1 MADSASEQPESPG
14 IELVYLDVSG
24 KRFSL
29 PRSMVYKYP
38 YSGLADIC
46 CFTSPTRPGFVDM
59 DADVFAVIANFLR
72 YDELHIPSTV
82 SPAVVQRAFSSLGI
96 DGPNVPVG
104 SAFAGSGSKGP
115 FSSLSE
121 DPIPSYEESVR
132 SAPKESD
139 YTQGRSYPSKSSS
152 TSAHIFANQAAA
164 SSQGILPT
172 QIASVREQRIQTLL
186 DTYIQPLL
194 DEQGLSG
201 LYKTTFILVP
211 SNVAPLQG
219 VDSPSVLDAFDGGG
233 TEDVVVGFPSEDF
246 VKLVRLKGAE
256 NGLEFWRQPAV
267 VDQLGR
273 QLKARLYS
281 GGHRLVYE
289 EPLSTTDEEVL
300 PPMGGSTR
308 SIFGLNNS
316 KLAQLDRLEE
326 RRLERGLF
334 RGGWRAPSERPSSNQ
349 QLGPGEMQ
357 VGVSISDVSLRV
369 VTEMGLYET
378 KTGNAVIVTI
388 EVGS

>member
-1 MADSASEQPESPG
+1 M
-14 IELVYLDVSG
+14 VS
-24 KRFSL
+24 
-29 PRSMVYKYP
+29 KYP
-38 YSGLADIC
+38 YSRLADIC
-46 CFTSPTRPGFVDM
+46 CLTTPTCPGFVDI
-59 DADVFAVIANFLR
+59 DADVFAVIVNFLR
-72 YDELHIPSTV
+72 YDELHIPQTV
-82 SPAVVQRAFSSLGI
+82 SSATVQRAFSSLGI
-96 DGPNVPVG
+96 EGPNDLVTSGG
-104 SAFAGSGSKGP
+104 SSSGGL
-115 FSSLSE
+115 FSSSSTE
-121 DPIPSYEESVR
+121 DPVPSYEESVR
-132 SAPKESD
+132 SAPQRND
-139 YTQGRSYPSKSSS
+139 YTQKSSS
-152 TSAHIFANQAAA
+152 PKPESTLNRGP
-164 SSQGILPT
+164 QGILPT

-186 DTYIQPLL
+186 DTYVQPLL

-219 VDSPSVLDAFDGGG
+219 GDSPSVPDVIEGSTAA
-233 TEDVVVGFPSEDF
+233 DVVVGFPSEDF

-256 NGLEFWRQPAV
+256 NKLEFWRQTAV

-289 EPLSTTDEEVL
+289 EPLSTTEEEAL

-308 SIFGLNNS
+308 SLFGRKNS
-316 KLAQLDRLEE
+316 KSAQLDRLEE

-334 RGGWRAPSERPSSNQ
+334 RGGWRAPDERPPSHQ
-349 QLGPGEMQ
+349 KLGPGEMQ
-357 VGVSISDVSLRV
+357 AGVSVCDVSLRV

-378 KTGNAVIVTI
+378 KTGNAVIITI